1 MTVSV
6 VTIGGGHGQAALL
19 AALCEL
25 ACEVTAVVS
34 IADDGG
40 CSGELRR
47 ELGMAPVGDLRRCL
61 TTLARDRA
69 LAERFELRLLE
80 PGAQGRSAGN
90 LALSSAFREY
100 GSLQRAVD
108 WAAELLACRGRVVPV
123 AESPGVLAVY
133 DRDAGTLE
141 GESNVGDRSRRPMVA
156 IVHGPTKTNP
166 VAVEA
171 IARADYIF
179 IGPGSF
185 VTSVLATLTTA
196 DVAAAVAASRARK
209 VFLTNLKSE
218 SPGGPET
225 ADALALEHSRL
236 LRDHLTI
243 GSGGDA
249 VALTVL
255 RHAEGEPGAGGLVDG
270 TPAVFARLAHAGAA
284 VHDPPLVAAA
294 LAHHFGLLRATARLP
309 SVRAPS
315 RAKSEAFDAKVADA
329 RRRIQAR
336 PADGV
341 APESDSSAVAVEGD
355 ERAAAPVDIRRSD

>member
-1 MTVSV
+1 MTTSV

-19 AALCEL
+19 AALCQL
-25 ACEVTAVVS
+25 ACDVTAVVS

-47 ELGMAPVGDLRRCL
+47 ELGMPPVGDLRRCL

-80 PGAQGRSAGN
+80 PGAHGRSAGN

-133 DRDAGTLE
+133 DQDVGTLE

-166 VAVEA
+166 VAVQA
-171 IARADYIF
+171 IARADILF

-196 DVAAAVAASRARK
+196 DVAAGVAASAARK
-209 VFLTNLKSE
+209 VFLTNLTSE
-218 SPGGPET
+218 SPGGPES
-225 ADALALEHSRL
+225 AEALALEHTRM

-243 GSGGDA
+243 ASGGDA
-249 VALTVL
+249 VAMTVL
-255 RHAEGEPGAGGLVDG
+255 RHVDGEPGVGTLDDG
-270 TPAVFARLAHAGAA
+270 TPVVFAKLARPGSA
-284 VHDPPLVAAA
+284 VHDPDLVAAA
-294 LAHHFGLLRATARLP
+294 LAHHFALPLACSGNP

-315 RAKSEAFDAKVADA
+315 TSRNDAFEARVADA
-329 RRRIQAR
+329 RRRLLGR
-336 PADGV
+336 DGF
-341 APESDSSAVAVEGD
+341 AAEPDIEHERRLDDD
-355 ERAAAPVDIRRSD
+355 EAGASVDNPVVD